1 MFEGRGARTPAVLLI
16 GSVVAVLLSLSAGA
30 SVVAQQLPESAAFRF
45 ERLDRTYTAFVEEL
59 APIEVDSLTI
69 VLRSPEHSMTI
80 ERHSAQLVPLG
91 SSEYETVVRFSF
103 RGRGVLDADVTI
115 GLVESTL
122 QDEIVLPPQN
132 LRLAGRVRIESG
144 DEGYTITLLESR
156 QDTARVRIESR
167 LAGRII
173 PLCKQLALVL
183 VNLGCD
189 VLQDA
194 LSVIEVPIPAPG
206 TTFFL
211 ARDELTDQEAVDFD
225 AYLLAGSR

>member
-1 MFEGRGARTPAVLLI
+1 M
-16 GSVVAVLLSLSAGA
+16 
-30 SVVAQQLPESAAFRF
+30 
-45 ERLDRTYTAFVEEL
+45 
-59 APIEVDSLTI
+59 
-69 VLRSPEHSMTI
+69 
-80 ERHSAQLVPLG
+80 
-91 SSEYETVVRFSF
+91 
-103 RGRGVLDADVTI
+103 
-115 GLVESTL
+115 
-122 QDEIVLPPQN
+122 
-132 LRLAGRVRIESG
+132 
-144 DEGYTITLLESR
+144 
-156 QDTARVRIESR
+156 RIESR